1 MEFNG
6 ISSESCEIKCRVPQ
20 GSILGPPALSFTLYY
35 SLVYPYVIYYIS
47 VWGSTYQ
54 CYLSRIIVL
63 QKMIRIVSKVSFD
76 SHADDLFNE
85 HKILKFSDIYFQI
98 IFVILFTL
106 ASQIHIFLIFA

>member
-1 MEFNG
+1 MHP
-6 ISSESCEIKCRVPQ
+6 SMMD
-20 GSILGPPALSFTLYY
+20 ALNLYC

-63 QKMIRIVSKVSFD
+63 QKKIIRIVSKVSFD
-76 SHADDLFNE
+76 CHTNDLFNE
-85 HKILKFSDIYFQI
+85 HKISKFSDIYFKI

-106 ASQIHIFLIFA
+106 ASQIHKYLHNTRNSSVFYIPQRNP